1 MGGPDYLSI
10 PDSRR
15 VHRQGDGDA
24 RPAERRRVILDACA
38 GWMKEEFDVFGVPF
52 ERRGERMDEY
62 IKALACCGAT
72 RSRRSKMSSSTPPT
86 FG

>member
-1 MGGPDYLSI
+1 VYTAKEMATLDQLSGG
-10 PDSRR
+10 
-15 VHRQGDGDA
+15 
-24 RPAERRRVILDACA
+24 RVILDAGA

-72 RSRRSKMSSSTPPT
+72 RSRRSKMSSSTSPT